1 MEKTGELIWNVDCP
15 QPILRAVLL
24 TEELVLVPSGNHM
37 LALERDSGRLVWDVT
52 VGGMIAGQPA
62 EIMKWFIL
70 GLVMIISMPW
80 GFIQV

>member
-1 MEKTGELIWNVDCP
+1 M
-15 QPILRAVLL
+15 
-24 TEELVLVPSGNHM
+24 S
-37 LALERDSGRLVWDVT
+37 ALERDSGRLVWDVT

-62 EIMKWFIL
+62 ADHEVVYFG